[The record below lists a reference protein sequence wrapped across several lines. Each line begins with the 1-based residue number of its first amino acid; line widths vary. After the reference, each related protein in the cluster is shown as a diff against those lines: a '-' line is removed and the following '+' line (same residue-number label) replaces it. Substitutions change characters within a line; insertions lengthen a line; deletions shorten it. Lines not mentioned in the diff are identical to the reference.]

1 MGGITAIGC
10 TNPTGSSNSYN
21 LSKGDFQVGA
31 NYRYFHSWRHFVGT
45 QEQPQRQTT
54 GGGHDANGKDRGNA
68 VNIYSHAVDFNF
80 SYGLTNRIQLN
91 VSIP

>member
-45 QEQPQRQTT
+45 EEQPQRQTT
-54 GGGHDANGKDRGNA
+54 VA
-68 VNIYSHAVDFNF
+68 VTMQMVMTVVMQLIFIHMP
-80 SYGLTNRIQLN
+80 LTLIFLM
-91 VSIP
+91 V